1 MQYAPP
7 DRRHAAQCAV
17 AAHGSRREAARDATL
32 GPPWP
37 NRPAEAA
44 PGVQKQKSRLF
55 CNFFAI
61 RDCSELSNQGLRCK
75 SAGKSVSLRPVFALR
90 GWK

>member
-7 DRRHAAQCAV
+7 DRRHAVQYAPPARHHAAQCAV

-37 NRPAEAA
+37 NRHAEAA
-44 PGVQKQKSRLF
+44 PRVQKQKSRLF

-61 RDCSELSNQGLRCK
+61 RDCSELSNQGLR
-75 SAGKSVSLRPVFALR
+75 
-90 GWK
+90 